1 MSTIGKNRLAI
12 YDLFYRY
19 PPCDY
24 ICNKKLN
31 VLIIGNGWVG
41 NEAFKAIFWDGQ
53 YPDVE
58 LNITISSNNA
68 KQYEAALKEK
78 LPGLGDFADFN
89 GNRTSKYHY
98 ANIDIRDVSFDEI
111 KETGIT
117 DAMMARDCMNLQK
130 QNIII
135 VSVGDPEINTL
146 LGITI
151 SELLEKANKRVLLA
165 VYDSDKISVSSDIDY
180 VSFSADVDI
189 DTSELMKLASNINY
203 VYDAKYNNF
212 TVNRNESH
220 KGYLKA
226 FNEEFEKAPEDTGD
240 LFLSISDFT
249 GMNYTADSSLAQ
261 AVHMPMKLDYCCHD
275 GTISEKTAEL
285 VKIINEH
292 GKKFNLLS
300 ALEHRRWCAYMAIRA
315 CRMPRKN
322 ELGYLYS
329 NDNTQKDK
337 ANNLHICMCE
347 CGQSGT
353 KLDRHSHWWGE
364 RIPDDIEKFK
374 SKFKELSDLD
384 WASLYCHQ
392 ILSDKAKNSNYTY
405 IIDTIGNCNLT
416 DKVTADALKNYESAL
431 KKLIAKQE
439 DVNSLALYNL
449 SLNIL
454 KQTPQYELIKCIIE
468 RIDSDKEL
476 GLAKERHKRIDFLS
490 YDVQFISMIPLCLKL
505 IKNDSTIIT
514 FSNGQAANDVIVP
527 WVLCAEKA
535 VFVEIRPDSSFADKK
550 NAIHEFFNSHGN
562 NTELEFDEI
571 KDLKIESIKSKIET
585 LLEEHS
591 NVVFNIA
598 SNIPSAILLALG
610 EFAGKIQMV
619 SYDSYR
625 GLSYFNFNDLL
636 PRRTENMSL
645 DVSDYLSLM
654 QGKINDPY
662 EWLMPYKKCQYIED
676 FFWDHSIVK
685 SVLQGESSKPKYYT
699 EWNSVIIHNFLQG
712 KPNESTSASD
722 KITNN
727 KVLPLTSTVNYISDG
742 KFSGI
747 AKSFLGMLKSK
758 NIISNY
764 TEVDNRKNIS
774 FQIIDN
780 DFYRFIAD
788 KGGNLFEMLVYY
800 KLLYSCILGDVRTGV
815 GFQWKSGGSELI
827 SNEIDVIATTGVD
840 LVLISCKTSPIID
853 NSYIYEIASEAAS
866 FGGIAVLA
874 TSQDLSSPKNI
885 NHNAVV
891 RAQAMNVAL
900 IDQHILKNEELLKEA
915 ISQILAGK
923 YKGPEKFAL
932 SKH

>member
-1 MSTIGKNRLAI
+1 MSIIGKNRLAI

-24 ICNKKLN
+24 IYNKKLN

-41 NEAFKAIFWDGQ
+41 NEAFKAMFWDGQ

-58 LNITISSNNA
+58 LNITIASNNA

-89 GNRTSKYHY
+89 GNSTSKYHY

-117 DAMMARDCMNLQK
+117 DAMAAEDCMNLQE
-130 QNIII
+130 QNVII
-135 VSVGDPEINTL
+135 VSVGDSEINTL
-146 LGITI
+146 LGMTI
-151 SELLEKANKRVLLA
+151 SELLENASKRVLLA

-189 DTSELMKLASNINY
+189 DTSELMKLAANINY
-203 VYDAKYNNF
+203 VYDAKNNF
-212 TVNRNESH
+212 TVNRIESH
-220 KGYLKA
+220 NGYLKA
-226 FNEEFEKAPEDTGD
+226 FKEEFEEAPKDTDD

-249 GMNYTADSSLAQ
+249 GMDYTADSSLAQ
-261 AVHMPMKLDYCCHD
+261 AVHMPMKLDYCIHG
-275 GTISEKTAEL
+275 GTIIEKSAEL

-315 CRMPRKN
+315 CRMPRKD
-322 ELGYLYS
+322 ELGYLYL
-329 NDNTQKDK
+329 NDNTRKDK
-337 ANNLHICMCE
+337 MNNLHICMCE
-347 CGQSGT
+347 CGQTGAM
-353 KLDRHSHWWGE
+353 LDRQSPLWGE
-364 RIPDDIEKFK
+364 RIPDDIGKFK
-374 SKFKELSDLD
+374 SKFKKLSDLD

-392 ILSDKAKNSNYTY
+392 VLSDKTKNSKFDEIKNAIVNYSF
-405 IIDTIGNCNLT
+405 T
-416 DKVTADALKNYESAL
+416 DEETSDALKNFESAL

-454 KQTPQYELIKCIIE
+454 KQTPQYEQIKCIIE
-468 RIDSDKEL
+468 RIDSNKEL

-490 YDVQFISMIPLCLKL
+490 YDAQFISMIPLCLKL

-514 FSNGQAANDVIVP
+514 FSNGQAANGVIVP

-562 NTELEFDEI
+562 NTKLEFDEI

-598 SNIPSAILLALG
+598 SNIPPTILLALG

-619 SYDSYR
+619 SYDSYH

-654 QGKINDPY
+654 QGKINDPS
-662 EWLMPYKKCQYIED
+662 ESLMPYKKCKYIED

-685 SVLQGESSKPKYYT
+685 TFLQGENSKPKYYT
-699 EWNSVIIHNFLQG
+699 EWNSVIIQNFLQR
-712 KPNESTSASD
+712 KPNESTGTSD
-722 KITNN
+722 KKTNN

-747 AKSFLGMLKSK
+747 AKSFLGMMKSR

-800 KLLYSCILGDVRTGV
+800 KLLYSCIFGDVRTGV

-840 LVLISCKTSPIID
+840 LVLVSCKTSPIID

-891 RAQAMNVAL
+891 RAKAMNVAL

-923 YKGPEKFAL
+923 YKGPEKFAS

>member
-98 ANIDIRDVSFDEI
+98 ANIDIRDVSFYEI

-347 CGQSGT
+347 CGQSCT

-392 ILSDKAKNSNYTY
+392 ILSDKAKSSNYTY

-840 LVLISCKTSPIID
+840 LVLVSCKTSPIID

>member
-41 NEAFKAIFWDGQ
+41 NEAFKAVFWDGQ

-58 LNITISSNNA
+58 LNITIASNNA

-111 KETGIT
+111 KDTGIT
-117 DAMMARDCMNLQK
+117 DAMAARDCMNLRE

-146 LGITI
+146 LGMTI
-151 SELLEKANKRVLLA
+151 SELLEKANKRVLVA
-165 VYDSDKISVSSDIDY
+165 VYDSDKISASSDIDY
-180 VSFSADVDI
+180 VPFSADIDI
-189 DTSELMKLASNINY
+189 DTSELMKLASNIKY
-203 VYDAKYNNF
+203 VYDANDNF
-212 TVNRNESH
+212 TVNRNKSH
-220 KGYLKA
+220 NGYLKA
-226 FNEEFEKAPEDTGD
+226 FNEEFEKTPEDTDD

-249 GMNYTADSSLAQ
+249 GMDYTADSSLAQ

-275 GTISEKTAEL
+275 GTIAEKTAEL
-285 VKIINEH
+285 VKIINEY

-322 ELGYLYS
+322 ELAYLYS

-337 ANNLHICMCE
+337 ENNLHICMCE
-347 CGQSGT
+347 CGQSGA

-374 SKFKELSDLD
+374 LKFKELSDLD

-392 ILSDKAKNSNYTY
+392 ILSDKTKNSNYNY
-405 IIDTIGNCNLT
+405 IIDMIGNCNLT
-416 DKVTADALKNYESAL
+416 DEETADAFKNYESAL
-431 KKLIAKQE
+431 KKLIARQE
-439 DVNSLALYNL
+439 DVNSLSFYNL
-449 SLNIL
+449 SLNML
-454 KQTPQYELIKCIIE
+454 RRAPQYEQIKGIIE
-468 RIDSDKEL
+468 GIDIKL

-514 FSNGQAANDVIVP
+514 FTNGQAANDIIVP
-527 WVLCAEKA
+527 WVLCADKA
-535 VFVEIRPDSSFADKK
+535 VFVEIRPDSSSADKK
-550 NAIHEFFNSHGN
+550 NAIQNFFNLHGN
-562 NTELEFDEI
+562 NTELEFDDI

-585 LLEEHS
+585 LLEKHG
-591 NVVFNIA
+591 NVVFNIT
-598 SNIPSAILLALG
+598 SNIPSTILLALG
-610 EFAGKIQMV
+610 EFAGKIQIV

-636 PRRTENMSL
+636 PHRTENMKL
-645 DVSDYLSLM
+645 DVGDYLSLM
-654 QGKINDPY
+654 QGKINDSHGT
-662 EWLMPYKKCQYIED
+662 LMPYKKCQNVED
-676 FFWDHSIVK
+676 LFWDSSIVRIIF
-685 SVLQGESSKPKYYT
+685 QGDSSKPKYYT
-699 EWNSVIIHNFLQG
+699 EWNSVIIQNFLQR
-712 KPNESTSASD
+712 KPNESKIVSD
-722 KITNN
+722 KKAST
-727 KVLPLTSTVNYISDG
+727 KLLPLTSTLNYFSDE
-742 KFSGI
+742 KFCGI
-747 AKSFLGMLKSK
+747 AKSFLGTLKSN

-764 TEVDNRKNIS
+764 TEVDDRRNIS
-774 FQIIDN
+774 FRVIDN
-780 DFYRFIAD
+780 DFYRFISD
-788 KGGNLFEMLVYY
+788 KGGNLFEILVYY
-800 KLLYSCILGDVRTGV
+800 KLLYTCIFDDVRTGV

-827 SNEIDVIATTGVD
+827 SNEIDVIATKGVD
-840 LVLISCKTSPIID
+840 LVLVSCKTSPMID

-866 FGGIAVLA
+866 FGGLAVLA
-874 TSQDLSSPKNI
+874 VSQDLSSPNNY

-900 IDQHILKNEELLKEA
+900 IDQHIIKNEKLLKKA
-915 ISQILAGK
+915 MSQIIAGK
-923 YKGPEKFAL
+923 YKGPENF
-932 SKH
+932 

>member
-151 SELLEKANKRVLLA
+151 SELLEKANERVLLA

-240 LFLSISDFT
+240 LFLSIIDFT

-347 CGQSGT
+347 CGQSGA

-439 DVNSLALYNL
+439 DVNSSSFYNL
-449 SLNIL
+449 SLNKL
-454 KQTPQYELIKCIIE
+454 RQAPQYEQIKEIIE
-468 RIDSDKEL
+468 EIDIKLD
-476 GLAKERHKRIDFLS
+476 LAKERHKRIDFLS

-514 FSNGQAANDVIVP
+514 FTNGQAANDIIVP
-527 WVLCAEKA
+527 WVLCADKA
-535 VFVEIRPDSSFADKK
+535 VFVEIRPNSSDSSSSDKK
-550 NAIHEFFNSHGN
+550 NAIQNFFNLHGN
-562 NTELEFDEI
+562 NTKLEFDDI

-585 LLEEHS
+585 LLEKHG

-598 SNIPSAILLALG
+598 SNIPSTILLALG

-636 PRRTENMSL
+636 PHRTENMKL

-654 QGKINDPY
+654 QGKINDSY
-662 EWLMPYKKCQYIED
+662 GTLMPYEKCQNVEG
-676 FFWDHSIVK
+676 FFWDSSIVRIIF
-685 SVLQGESSKPKYYT
+685 QGDSSKPKYYT
-699 EWNSVIIHNFLQG
+699 EWNSVIIQNFLQR
-712 KPNESTSASD
+712 KPNESKIVSD
-722 KITNN
+722 KKAST
-727 KVLPLTSTVNYISDG
+727 KVLPLTSTLNYISDK
-742 KFSGI
+742 KFCEI
-747 AKSFLGMLKSK
+747 VKPFLETLKFN

-764 TEVDNRKNIS
+764 TEVDDRRNIS
-774 FQIIDN
+774 FRVIDN
-780 DFYRFIAD
+780 DFYRFISD
-788 KGGNLFEMLVYY
+788 KGGNLFEILIYY
-800 KLLYSCILGDVRTGV
+800 KFLYTCIFDDVRTGV

-827 SNEIDVIATTGVD
+827 SNEIDVIATNGVD
-840 LVLISCKTSPIID
+840 LVLVSCKTSPVID

-866 FGGIAVLA
+866 FGGLAVLA
-874 TSQDLSSPKNI
+874 VSQDLSSPNNY

-900 IDQHILKNEELLKEA
+900 IDQHIIKNEKLLKKA
-915 ISQILAGK
+915 INQIIAGK
-923 YKGPEKFAL
+923 YKGPENF
-932 SKH
+932 

>member
-41 NEAFKAIFWDGQ
+41 NEAFKAVFWDGQ

-58 LNITISSNNA
+58 LNITIASNNA

-78 LPGLGDFADFN
+78 LPGIGDFADFN

-111 KETGIT
+111 KDTGIT
-117 DAMMARDCMNLQK
+117 DAMAARDCMNLRE

-146 LGITI
+146 LGMTI
-151 SELLEKANKRVLLA
+151 SELLEKANKRVLVA
-165 VYDSDKISVSSDIDY
+165 VYDSDKISAFSDIDY
-180 VSFSADVDI
+180 VPFSADIDI
-189 DTSELMKLASNINY
+189 DTSELMKLASNIKY
-203 VYDAKYNNF
+203 VYDANDNF
-212 TVNRNESH
+212 TVNRNKSH
-220 KGYLKA
+220 NGYLKA
-226 FNEEFEKAPEDTGD
+226 FNEEFEKTPEDTDD

-249 GMNYTADSSLAQ
+249 GMDYTADSSLAQ

-275 GTISEKTAEL
+275 GTIAEKTAEL
-285 VKIINEH
+285 VKIINEY

-322 ELGYLYS
+322 ELAYLYS

-347 CGQSGT
+347 CGQSGA

-374 SKFKELSDLD
+374 LKFKELSDLD

-392 ILSDKAKNSNYTY
+392 ILSDKTKNSNYNY
-405 IIDTIGNCNLT
+405 IIDMIGNCNLT
-416 DKVTADALKNYESAL
+416 DEETADAFKNYESAL
-431 KKLIAKQE
+431 KKLIARQE
-439 DVNSLALYNL
+439 DVNSLSFYNL
-449 SLNIL
+449 SLNML
-454 KQTPQYELIKCIIE
+454 RRAPQYEQIKGIIE
-468 RIDSDKEL
+468 GIDIKL

-514 FSNGQAANDVIVP
+514 FTNGQAANDIIVP
-527 WVLCAEKA
+527 WVLCADKA
-535 VFVEIRPDSSFADKK
+535 VFVEIRPDSSSADKK
-550 NAIHEFFNSHGN
+550 NAIQNFFNLHGN
-562 NTELEFDEI
+562 NTELEFDDI

-585 LLEEHS
+585 LLEKHG
-591 NVVFNIA
+591 NVVFNITP
-598 SNIPSAILLALG
+598 NIPSTILLALG
-610 EFAGKIQMV
+610 EFAGKIQIV

-636 PRRTENMSL
+636 PHRTENMKL
-645 DVSDYLSLM
+645 DVGDYLSLM
-654 QGKINDPY
+654 QGKINDSHGT
-662 EWLMPYKKCQYIED
+662 LMPYKKCQNVED
-676 FFWDHSIVK
+676 LFWDSSIVRIIF
-685 SVLQGESSKPKYYT
+685 QGDSSKPKYYT
-699 EWNSVIIHNFLQG
+699 EWNSVIIQNFLQR
-712 KPNESTSASD
+712 KPNESKIVSD
-722 KITNN
+722 KKAST
-727 KVLPLTSTVNYISDG
+727 KLLPLTSTLNYISDE
-742 KFSGI
+742 KFCGI
-747 AKSFLGMLKSK
+747 AKSFLGTLKSN

-764 TEVDNRKNIS
+764 TEVDDRRNIS
-774 FQIIDN
+774 FRVIDN
-780 DFYRFIAD
+780 DFYRFISD
-788 KGGNLFEMLVYY
+788 KGGNLFEILVYY
-800 KLLYSCILGDVRTGV
+800 KLLYTCIFDDVRTGV

-827 SNEIDVIATTGVD
+827 SNEIDVIATKGVD
-840 LVLISCKTSPIID
+840 LVLVSCKTSPMID

-866 FGGIAVLA
+866 FGGLAVLA
-874 TSQDLSSPKNI
+874 VSQDLSSPNNY

-900 IDQHILKNEELLKEA
+900 IDQHIIKNEKLLKKA
-915 ISQILAGK
+915 MNQIIAGK
-923 YKGPEKFAL
+923 YKGPENF
-932 SKH
+932 

>member
-41 NEAFKAIFWDGQ
+41 NEAFKAVFWDGQ

-58 LNITISSNNA
+58 LNITIASNNA

-111 KETGIT
+111 KDTGIT
-117 DAMMARDCMNLQK
+117 DAMAARDCMNLRE

-146 LGITI
+146 LGMTI
-151 SELLEKANKRVLLA
+151 SELLEKANKRVLVA
-165 VYDSDKISVSSDIDY
+165 VYDSDKISASSDIDY
-180 VSFSADVDI
+180 VPFSADIDI
-189 DTSELMKLASNINY
+189 DTSELMKLASNIKY
-203 VYDAKYNNF
+203 VYDANDNF
-212 TVNRNESH
+212 TVNRNKSH
-220 KGYLKA
+220 NGYLKA
-226 FNEEFEKAPEDTGD
+226 FNEEFEKTPEDTDD

-249 GMNYTADSSLAQ
+249 GMDYTADSSLAQ

-275 GTISEKTAEL
+275 GTITEKTAEL
-285 VKIINEH
+285 VKIINEY

-322 ELGYLYS
+322 ELAYLYS

-337 ANNLHICMCE
+337 ENNLHICMCE
-347 CGQSGT
+347 CGQSGA

-374 SKFKELSDLD
+374 LKFKELSDLD

-392 ILSDKAKNSNYTY
+392 ILSDKTKNSNYNY
-405 IIDTIGNCNLT
+405 IIDMIGNCNLT
-416 DKVTADALKNYESAL
+416 DEETADAFKNYESAL
-431 KKLIAKQE
+431 KKLIARQE
-439 DVNSLALYNL
+439 DVNSLSFYNL
-449 SLNIL
+449 SLNML
-454 KQTPQYELIKCIIE
+454 RRAPQYEQIKGIIE
-468 RIDSDKEL
+468 GIDIKL

-514 FSNGQAANDVIVP
+514 FTNGQAANDIIVP
-527 WVLCAEKA
+527 WVLCADKA
-535 VFVEIRPDSSFADKK
+535 VFVEIRPDSSSADKK
-550 NAIHEFFNSHGN
+550 NAIQNFFNLHGN
-562 NTELEFDEI
+562 NTELEFDDI

-585 LLEEHS
+585 LLEKHG
-591 NVVFNIA
+591 NVVFNIT
-598 SNIPSAILLALG
+598 SNIPSTILLALG
-610 EFAGKIQMV
+610 EFAGKIQIV

-636 PRRTENMSL
+636 PHRTENMKL
-645 DVSDYLSLM
+645 DVGDYLSLM
-654 QGKINDPY
+654 QGKINDSHGT
-662 EWLMPYKKCQYIED
+662 LMPYKKCQNVED
-676 FFWDHSIVK
+676 LFWDSSIVRIIF
-685 SVLQGESSKPKYYT
+685 QGDSSKPKYYT
-699 EWNSVIIHNFLQG
+699 EWNSVIIQNFLQR
-712 KPNESTSASD
+712 KPNESKIVSD
-722 KITNN
+722 KKAST
-727 KVLPLTSTVNYISDG
+727 KLLPLTSTLNYISDE
-742 KFSGI
+742 KFCGI
-747 AKSFLGMLKSK
+747 AKSFLGTLKSN

-764 TEVDNRKNIS
+764 TEVDDRRNIS
-774 FQIIDN
+774 FRVIDN
-780 DFYRFIAD
+780 DFYRFISD
-788 KGGNLFEMLVYY
+788 KGGNLFEILVYY
-800 KLLYSCILGDVRTGV
+800 KLLYTCIFDDVRTGV

-827 SNEIDVIATTGVD
+827 SNEIDVIATKGVD
-840 LVLISCKTSPIID
+840 LVLVSCKTSPMID

-866 FGGIAVLA
+866 FGGLAVLA
-874 TSQDLSSPKNI
+874 VSQDLSSPNNY

-900 IDQHILKNEELLKEA
+900 IDQHIIKNEKLLKKA
-915 ISQILAGK
+915 MSQIIAGK
-923 YKGPEKFAL
+923 YKGPENF
-932 SKH
+932 

>member
-1 MSTIGKNRLAI
+1 M
-12 YDLFYRY
+12 
-19 PPCDY
+19 
-24 ICNKKLN
+24 
-31 VLIIGNGWVG
+31 
-41 NEAFKAIFWDGQ
+41 
-53 YPDVE
+53 
-58 LNITISSNNA
+58 
-68 KQYEAALKEK
+68 
-78 LPGLGDFADFN
+78 
-89 GNRTSKYHY
+89 
-98 ANIDIRDVSFDEI
+98 
-111 KETGIT
+111 
-117 DAMMARDCMNLQK
+117 
-130 QNIII
+130 
-135 VSVGDPEINTL
+135 
-146 LGITI
+146 
-151 SELLEKANKRVLLA
+151 
-165 VYDSDKISVSSDIDY
+165 
-180 VSFSADVDI
+180 
-189 DTSELMKLASNINY
+189 
-203 VYDAKYNNF
+203 
-212 TVNRNESH
+212 
-220 KGYLKA
+220 
-226 FNEEFEKAPEDTGD
+226 
-240 LFLSISDFT
+240 
-249 GMNYTADSSLAQ
+249 
-261 AVHMPMKLDYCCHD
+261 
-275 GTISEKTAEL
+275 
-285 VKIINEH
+285 
-292 GKKFNLLS
+292 
-300 ALEHRRWCAYMAIRA
+300 
-315 CRMPRKN
+315 
-322 ELGYLYS
+322 
-329 NDNTQKDK
+329 
-337 ANNLHICMCE
+337 
-347 CGQSGT
+347 
-353 KLDRHSHWWGE
+353 
-364 RIPDDIEKFK
+364 
-374 SKFKELSDLD
+374 
-384 WASLYCHQ
+384 
-392 ILSDKAKNSNYTY
+392 
-405 IIDTIGNCNLT
+405 
-416 DKVTADALKNYESAL
+416 
-431 KKLIAKQE
+431 
-439 DVNSLALYNL
+439 
-449 SLNIL
+449 
-454 KQTPQYELIKCIIE
+454 
-468 RIDSDKEL
+468 
-476 GLAKERHKRIDFLS
+476 
-490 YDVQFISMIPLCLKL
+490 
-505 IKNDSTIIT
+505 
-514 FSNGQAANDVIVP
+514 
-527 WVLCAEKA
+527 
-535 VFVEIRPDSSFADKK
+535 
-550 NAIHEFFNSHGN
+550 
-562 NTELEFDEI
+562 
-571 KDLKIESIKSKIET
+571 
-585 LLEEHS
+585 LEEHS

-840 LVLISCKTSPIID
+840 LVLVSCKTSPIID